1 MASAQINLD
10 YILHDLFFDNFL
22 ISLLLTA
29 PSYVDLSPGPFED
42 TQFDA
47 VIDVET
53 SDDCMDDEG
62 ITGTDISVK
71 MAVRFTAKSVWTI
84 VEIWKKYLEE
94 TLFLFLWLCQ
104 LFRSNHAYPKG
115 GNQTPPYVPC
125 KLFVYPFQIYHCY
138 ISLLWRWREW
148 RCFVIN
154 PINIQYSID
163 GTVEWL
169 LCSVDILD
177 HWFKIKAM
185 AD

>member
-1 MASAQINLD
+1 MASAQILVGL
-10 YILHDLFFDNFL
+10 YSSWPFFDNFL

-62 ITGTDISVK
+62 ITDISVK
-71 MAVRFTAKSVWTI
+71 MAVSFTEKSVSTI
-84 VEIWKKYLEE
+84 
-94 TLFLFLWLCQ
+94 
-104 LFRSNHAYPKG
+104 
-115 GNQTPPYVPC
+115 
-125 KLFVYPFQIYHCY
+125 VYPFQIYYCY
-138 ISLLWRWREW
+138 IIVKMKREW

-154 PINIQYSID
+154 PIDIQYSVG

-169 LCSVDILD
+169 LCSVDILN